1 MPLMDLHRLLAGS
14 AVLLLFTA
22 CATTP
27 SRPQLSEFA
36 DIPVAKGLSY
46 DPSRSTIIESPT
58 VKAARLVYRGRIELE
73 SLVVLMRT
81 TLEANG
87 WKHLSSTT
95 ASDKGTT
102 QVYEKSGSSLQVLI
116 YESWY
121 YTWVEM
127 SATRMVGQAAAQLK

>member
-1 MPLMDLHRLLAGS
+1 MLLMDLHRLLAGS

-87 WKHLSSTT
+87 WRHLSSTT
-95 ASDKGTT
+95 TSRRGTT
-102 QVYEKSGSSLQVLI
+102 QVYEKAGNSLQVL
-116 YESWY
+116 YWEGLWY
-121 YTWVEM
+121 TYVEVTA
-127 SATRMVGQAAAQLK
+127 SRALQPPR

>member
-22 CATTP
+22 CATPP

-87 WKHLSSTT
+87 WRHLSSTT
-95 ASDKGTT
+95 TSRRGTT
-102 QVYEKSGSSLQVLI
+102 QVYEKAGNSLQVL
-116 YESWY
+116 YWEGLWY
-121 YTWVEM
+121 TYVEVTA
-127 SATRMVGQAAAQLK
+127 SRALQPPR

>member
-87 WKHLSSTT
+87 WRHLSSTT
-95 ASDKGTT
+95 TSRRGTT
-102 QVYEKSGSSLQVLI
+102 QVYEKAGNSLQVL
-116 YESWY
+116 YWEGLWY
-121 YTWVEM
+121 TYVEVTA
-127 SATRMVGQAAAQLK
+127 SRALQPPR